1 MRKLQL
7 IATVVAN
14 SLIFA
19 SDLRGAAISAFHL
32 IQGVLL

>member
-7 IATVVAN
+7 IATVAAN

-19 SDLRGAAISAFHL
+19 SDLRRAGFAAP
-32 IQGVLL
+32 